1 MNDLD
6 IHGRNDAILDRPDTL
21 ARYRHIE
28 KRLKRQNRRRW
39 GGRAFA
45 LGGFLLLA
53 GGLSFGTWGNYAQQQ
68 AVAAIAKQERD
79 LVPSLRVATVEASP
93 STLSVTLPGTTTAF
107 AAANI
112 YAHVSGYIS
121 NRKVDIG
128 DRIKKGQELA
138 QIDPRPYQAALDR
151 ATAQRAHDQALLDQA
166 QKNLERYQFL
176 GSRNSIPQQQVDD
189 QTYLVA
195 QDKSTVALDQA
206 NVETAQLNLQY
217 TQIIAPFDAVIT
229 ARNVDVGDLVQADA
243 TSGTFM
249 FTLMRSDVVRI
260 QLYVPQSEAIGVAPG
275 ANAVFRVPEL
285 PNRTFPGKVTRTAD
299 ALQPGTRTLLTE
311 VDVPNPDGALA
322 PGMYGTVELHVPRK
336 SPSLS
341 VPAEAM
347 IFNHSGMQVAV
358 VRNGKAE
365 IRNIHVA
372 RDFGTRVD
380 VDSGIEPGD
389 QVILNPPIN
398 LVDGGKVQVRA
409 DVADL
414 KP

>member
-1 MNDLD
+1 MND
-6 IHGRNDAILDRPDTL
+6 HGIPRSAILDRLGTL
-21 ARYRHIE
+21 SRYRHIE
-28 KRLKRQNRRRW
+28 RRLKRQKRRRW
-39 GGRAFA
+39 GARLFAF
-45 LGGFLLLA
+45 GGFFLLA
-53 GGLSFGTWGNYAQQQ
+53 GGLSFGTWGDYAQQQ
-68 AVAAIAKQERD
+68 AAAAIAKQEREF
-79 LVPSLRVATVEASP
+79 VPSVRVATVEVSP

-128 DRIKKGQELA
+128 DRIKKGQGLA

-151 ATAQRAHDQALLDQA
+151 ATAQRAHDEALLDQA

-217 TQIIAPFDAVIT
+217 TQIIAPFDGVVT

-260 QLYVPQSEAIGVAPG
+260 RLYVPQSEAIGVAPG
-275 ANAVFRVPEL
+275 TNAVFHVPEM
-285 PNRTFPGKVTRTAD
+285 PDRTFPGKVTRTAD

-311 VDVPNPDGALA
+311 VDIPNSDGALS
-322 PGMYGTVELHVPRK
+322 PGMYGTVELHIPRK

-358 VRNGKAE
+358 ARDGKAE
-365 IRNIHVA
+365 IRNIHVT

-389 QVILNPPIN
+389 QVILDPPIN
-398 LVDGGKVQVRA
+398 LVDGGKVQVHA
-409 DVADL
+409 NVAGL
-414 KP
+414 RP